1 MVRIPLSEDYRSL
14 VDKALEHLPS
24 SSVIIIENIKRN
36 KEAEAYWTKLVSD
49 SRTGISFDLYYCGV
63 IFLNKDMVKQSYVVN
78 F

>member
-36 KEAEAYWTKLVSD
+36 KEAEAYWTELVSD